1 MNNLINISIT
11 ILLIISTSFLGYY
24 KGKSEQ
30 LEKYIQVQVQD
41 FPETLH
47 ENDKQIIKENK

>member
-1 MNNLINISIT
+1 MNIYNT
-11 ILLIISTSFLGYY
+11 ILLVLLLISTSFLGYY

-41 FPETLH
+41 YPETITK
-47 ENDKQIIKENK
+47 EDESIIKENK